1 MQRFIP
7 AFLAIALFMTASGL
21 AAEDIPQTA
30 PADPAAAQ
38 SAEPAQP
45 SAQPAANEAYG
56 LPLLGDKTE
65 EGRRFLVLADPS
77 GGEILL
83 SVEAEPDEAR
93 LKALTTLTK
102 ALRTAEGLSMGEI
115 RAINYA
121 DRLQVVVIPQAF
133 LIDGKDEA
141 ASLPSGLQFFYAGGY
156 EYDFRLRAQDRFVRI
171 RGLYTS
177 IADLA
182 WIVGK
187 ASADPAAYIAD
198 TEPLALARRVDE
210 LTGSIGGLNGRIDS
224 LEAALMASMNGG
236 KAIRPEAIRKL
247 KELHGAE
254 PKLAK
259 ASALAKLKAEGL
271 ALSPKELDIAYLVLF
286 EEK

>member
-7 AFLAIALFMTASGL
+7 ALLAIALSLTASSL
-21 AAEDIPQTA
+21 AAEDLPQAA
-30 PADPAAAQ
+30 PAGPAAVQ
-38 SAEPAQP
+38 TAEPA
-45 SAQPAANEAYG
+45 AQTAADAASAYG

-65 EGRRFLVLADPS
+65 EGRRFIVLADPS

-83 SVEAEPDEAR
+83 SAEAEPDEAR
-93 LKALTTLTK
+93 VKALTTLTR
-102 ALRTAEGLSMGEI
+102 ALRAAKGLSMGEI

-121 DRLQVVVIPQAF
+121 DRLQVVVMPQAF
-133 LIDGKDEA
+133 SIDGKDLA
-141 ASLPSGLQFFYAGGY
+141 SSLPSGLQFFYEGDY

-182 WIVGK
+182 WIIGK

-210 LTGSIGGLNGRIDS
+210 LAGSMAGLNGRIDF
-224 LEAALMASMNGG
+224 LEEALMASMNGG
-236 KAIRPEAIRKL
+236 KAIPSGAVRRL
-247 KELHGAE
+247 KELRGAE

-271 ALSPKELDIAYLVLF
+271 ALSAKELDIAYLVLF
-286 EEK
+286 GER